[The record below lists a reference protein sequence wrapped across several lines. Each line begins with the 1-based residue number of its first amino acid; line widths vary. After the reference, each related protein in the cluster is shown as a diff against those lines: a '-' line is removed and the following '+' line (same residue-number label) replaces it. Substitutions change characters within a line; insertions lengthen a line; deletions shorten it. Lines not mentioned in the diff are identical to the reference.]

1 MSETLSSME
10 CFDARMLCVNQ
21 GYGLGDTEGSLGA
34 AKFMYGLL
42 RLKHPLDKLKVGQ
55 RTLCVLTY
63 RERRRFPWDFLGMH
77 SLCSH

>member
-10 CFDARMLCVNQ
+10 CSDARMVCDSQ

-34 AKFMYGLL
+34 ARFMYGLL
-42 RLKHPLDKLKVGQ
+42 RLQHPLYKLKVGQ

-63 RERRRFPWDFLGMH
+63 RERRRFPWDFLAIH